1 MFRTRRPTWQFLSM
15 IQTFFKFEI
24 NLELYQYQE
33 IPQTIVPYEKRFERS
48 LSTEI
53 KRFQA
58 ELNWKDMW
66 TIPEVYSRLDKGY
79 RFWVYR
85 PKNQIKGWGWLSPEG
100 EVKNLYVSKWSRNQ
114 GICQKIILQT
124 LNGALDSD
132 MDSVFARVDVWN
144 TSSLKAFERVLEI
157 IGCKSSIKIIEE
169 EYGK

>member
-1 MFRTRRPTWQFLSM
+1 M

-24 NLELYQYQE
+24 YLELYQYQE

-58 ELNWKDMW
+58 ELHWDEMWK
-66 TIPEVYSRLDKGY
+66 IPDVYNRLDRGY
-79 RFWVYR
+79 KFWVYR
-85 PKNQIKGWGWLSPEG
+85 PKNQIKGWAWLSPEG

-114 GICQKIILQT
+114 GICQKLILQA

-132 MDSVFARVDVWN
+132 MDTAFARVNVWN
-144 TSSLKAFERVLEI
+144 TPSLKAFERVLEI
-157 IGCKSSIKIIEE
+157 IGCKSKLTTIEE
-169 EYGK
+169 EYDTSNR